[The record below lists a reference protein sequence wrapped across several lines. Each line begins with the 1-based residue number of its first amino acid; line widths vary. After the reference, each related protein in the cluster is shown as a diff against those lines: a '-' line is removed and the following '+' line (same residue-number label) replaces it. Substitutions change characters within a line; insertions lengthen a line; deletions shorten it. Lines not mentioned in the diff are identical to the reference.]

1 MSTLKDSGHSSK
13 SSPANEQMQA
23 ELDLRLF
30 HLQTLYDVSRELLGE
45 IEVESILKN
54 FLLMTLGNFGVAEG
68 FILTHDAYSK
78 QPNQLVSFGFH
89 GAAQSFL
96 IQESNRM
103 LREHP
108 QDNVA
113 PVDDMLQHFSFL
125 QPPLACAFTF
135 FIDEGYGGILG
146 LAAKIVDKPYSE
158 DDQTLLETL
167 INNLV
172 VSLRNARSAA
182 ALKEAYEEVTILNRA
197 KDKLIHHLSHELQ
210 TPVAL
215 LISMLKLL
223 KKQLASVPAEKW
235 QRSMQRAE
243 RNLQRLADMQTEV
256 EDILQKSEPRNRNMM
271 DRLLDQCADTLEIL
285 TAEQVGD
292 EAVMDKIRNRI
303 DEIFGPRDAIAENII
318 LDQFVKAQIEK
329 IRPLFSHRQLEL
341 IIDTQSTPHIFMPP
355 EILEKL
361 VVGLVKN
368 AIENTPDE
376 GKIEVRIRN
385 KQKEVELVI
394 QDRGVGIVEEHQQ
407 RIFEGFF
414 PTIETIDYS
423 SKRPFDFNA
432 GGKGADLLRMKIF
445 SERFNFNLDMT
456 SSRCRYIPLNSD
468 VCPGRI
474 SQCNFCR
481 NPEDCYTSKG
491 TTFRVVFPASDI

>member
-1 MSTLKDSGHSSK
+1 MRTFKNSEHSSK

-68 FILTHDAYSK
+68 FILTHDTHSK
-78 QPNQLVSFGFH
+78 QPNQLVSFGFQ
-89 GAAQSFL
+89 GDEQSL
-96 IQESNRM
+96 LMKESNRI

-108 QDNVA
+108 QDNVTL
-113 PVDDMLQHFSFL
+113 VDDMLQHFSFL
-125 QPPLACAFTF
+125 QPPLVCAFTF
-135 FIDEGYGGILG
+135 LVDEGCRGILG

-158 DDQTLLETL
+158 DDKNLLETL

-172 VSLRNARSAA
+172 VSLRNARSTA
-182 ALKEAYEEVTILNRA
+182 ALKQAYQEVTILNRA

-223 KKQLASVPAEKW
+223 KKQLASVPTEKW

-243 RNLQRLADMQTEV
+243 RNLQRLVDMQTEV

-271 DRLLDQCADTLEIL
+271 GRLLDQCADTLEVL

-292 EAVMDKIRNRI
+292 EAVIDKIRNRI
-303 DEIFGPRDAIAENII
+303 DEIFGPRDIIAENII

-341 IIDTQSTPHIFMPP
+341 IIDTQRTPHIFIPS

-414 PTIETIDYS
+414 PTRETIDYS

-456 SSRCRYIPLNSD
+456 SSRCRHIPLNSD

>member
-1 MSTLKDSGHSSK
+1 MSTFKDSEHSSR
-13 SSPANEQMQA
+13 SSPVNEQMQT

-30 HLQTLYDVSRELLGE
+30 HLQTLYDVSREILGE

-68 FILTHDAYSK
+68 FILTHDTHYK
-78 QPNQLVSFGFH
+78 QPNQLISFGFQ
-89 GAAQSFL
+89 GDEQSL
-96 IQESNRM
+96 LMTESNRI

-108 QDNVA
+108 QDNVTRA
-113 PVDDMLQHFSFL
+113 DDMLQHFSFL
-125 QPPLACAFTF
+125 QPALACAFTF
-135 FIDEGYGGILG
+135 LVEEGYRGILG
-146 LAAKIVDKPYSE
+146 LGAKIVDKPYSQ
-158 DDQTLLETL
+158 DDQNLLETL

-172 VSLRNARSAA
+172 VSLKNARAA
-182 ALKEAYEEVTILNRA
+182 EALKKAYEEVTILNRA

-223 KKQLASVPAEKW
+223 KKQLASVPRENWK
-235 QRSMQRAE
+235 RSMERAE
-243 RNLQRLADMQTEV
+243 RNLQRLVDMQTEV

-271 DRLLDQCADTLEIL
+271 GRLLDQCADALEVLI
-285 TAEQVGD
+285 AEQVGD
-292 EAVMDKIRNRI
+292 EAVIDKIRNRI
-303 DEIFGPRDAIAENII
+303 DEIFGARDSIAENII

-329 IRPLFSHRQLEL
+329 IRPLFSHRTLKL
-341 IIDTQSTPHIFMPP
+341 IIDTETTPHIFIPSEP
-355 EILEKL
+355 LEKL
-361 VVGLVKN
+361 VIGLVKN

-376 GKIEVRIRN
+376 GKIEVTIRN
-385 KQKEVELVI
+385 KQKEMQLVI
-394 QDRGVGIVEEHQQ
+394 QDRGVGIVEAHQQ
-407 RIFEGFF
+407 HIFEGFF
-414 PTIETIDYS
+414 PTRETIDYS

-456 SSRCRYIPLNSD
+456 SSRCRHIPSNSD

-481 NPEDCYTSKG
+481 NPEDCYTSGG
-491 TTFRVVFPASDI
+491 TTFIVVFPASDF

>member
-1 MSTLKDSGHSSK
+1 MSTFKHSEHFSK
-13 SSPANEQMQA
+13 SSPANDQMQA

-30 HLQTLYDVSRELLGE
+30 HLKTLYDVSRELLGE
-45 IEVESILKN
+45 IEVESILRN

-68 FILTHDAYSK
+68 FILTHNAHSK
-78 QPNQLVSFGFH
+78 QPNQVVSFGFQ
-89 GAAQSFL
+89 GAEQSL
-96 IQESNRM
+96 LMKELNR
-103 LREHP
+103 LFREHP
-108 QDNVA
+108 QDNVSR
-113 PVDDMLQHFSFL
+113 VDNVHQHFSFL

-135 FIDEGYGGILG
+135 LVDEGYRGILG
-146 LAAKIVDKPYSE
+146 LAPKIVDKPYSE
-158 DDQTLLETL
+158 DDQNLLETL

-182 ALKEAYEEVTILNRA
+182 ALKEAYEEVAILNRA

-215 LISMLKLL
+215 LITMLKLL
-223 KKQLASVPAEKW
+223 KKQLASVPTDKW

-256 EDILQKSEPRNRNMM
+256 EDILHKSEPRNRNMM
-271 DRLLDQCADTLEIL
+271 GRLLDQCADTLEVL

-292 EAVMDKIRNRI
+292 EAVIDKIRNRI
-303 DEIFGPRDAIAENII
+303 DEIFGPRDIIAENII

-329 IRPLFSHRQLEL
+329 IKPLFSHRQLEL
-341 IIDTQSTPHIFMPP
+341 IIDTQRTPHIFIPSDP
-355 EILEKL
+355 LEKL

-394 QDRGVGIVEEHQQ
+394 QDHGVGITDEHQQ

-414 PTIETIDYS
+414 PTQETIDYS

-456 SSRCRYIPLNSD
+456 SSRCRHIPLSSD

-481 NPEDCYTSKG
+481 NPEDCYTLKV